1 MNQEEFEQIYQNRLT
16 PRQKQV
22 LPLVLAGKNNQQIAQ
37 IIKINHSSGISH
49 HVTNIAQKF
58 GITHDYQAYLVELF
72 AQYRPELVDARLR
85 SQYGLTNVKDYYQVG
100 GTLATNCLSY
110 VEREC
115 DRQLFAALLES
126 NYCLVLNA
134 RQTGKSSLKIRT
146 IAKLKSRNI
155 KCVAVDITCLGSN
168 EVQESR
174 TKGFIAELF
183 SQLDII
189 LDVDKWWKENQYLTL
204 MQRLNKSISLVLEN
218 ISDKIIVFIDEI
230 DSIPNADDFFALIRA
245 CYNQKAENLDYKR
258 LTFCLLGTVSPND
271 LMKNKQRTPFNIGIA
286 IDLPG
291 FTLSQAKQSL
301 LPGLSRNL
309 DFPEATLKVILS
321 WTKGQPFLTQKLCQL
336 VSKNVTNRQVDV
348 AQIVNDYMIYDWQR
362 KDSPQHLRT
371 ISDRLISNP
380 HKNQILKLYSQIL
393 INHKNNQEVENIDH
407 YAVRQLLLSGL
418 LIAKNETLQIQNKIY
433 EQVFNSQWL
442 NTQVMW
448 EQPAFAVSKNA

>member
-1 MNQEEFEQIYQNRLT
+1 MNQEEFEKIYQNHLT
-16 PRQKQV
+16 PRQKEV
-22 LPLVLAGKNNQQIAQ
+22 LSLVLAGKNNQQIAQ

-58 GITHDYQAYLVELF
+58 GITHDYHAYLVELF
-72 AQYRPELVDARLR
+72 AQYRPELVKARLR

-100 GTLATNCLSY
+100 GTLAPNCLSY

-115 DRQLFAALLES
+115 DHQLFTALLES

-155 KCVAVDITCLGSN
+155 KCVAIDITCLGGN

-183 SQLDII
+183 SQLDIV
-189 LDVDKWWKENQYLTL
+189 LDVNKWWQANKHLTL
-204 MQRLNKSISLVLEN
+204 MQRLKKSISLLLEN
-218 ISDKIIVFIDEI
+218 ISDEIIIFIDEI

-245 CYNQKAENLDYKR
+245 CYNQKAENPNYKR
-258 LTFCLLGTVSPND
+258 LTFCLLGTVSPDD

-291 FTLSQAKQSL
+291 FTLNQAKQSL
-301 LPGLSRNL
+301 LPGLSRQL
-309 DFPEATLKVILS
+309 DFPESTLKAILS
-321 WTKGQPFLTQKLCQL
+321 WTKGQPFLTQKLCHL
-336 VSKNVTNRQVDV
+336 VINNVTEKQVNV
-348 AQIVNDYMIYDWQR
+348 AQIVNDYLIHDWQQ

-371 ISDRLISNP
+371 ISDRLTSNP

-393 INHKNNQEVENIDH
+393 INNNQEVENLDH
-407 YAVRQLLLSGL
+407 YVVRQLLLSGL

-433 EQVFNSQWL
+433 EEVFNSQWL
-442 NTQVMW
+442 NTQVLW
-448 EQPAFAVSKNA
+448 KQAAFAASTNA